1 MIKYPNNIIKDLLVL
16 AYLLLSSGIIF
27 NSTKQTFGVND
38 DVIIENWLS
47 GFYTG
52 QQEFMVRGS
61 ATPKITFG
69 FIVSNLYKF
78 IPDVSW
84 FSVVVLS
91 STVFA
96 WLLIGILAIRANDL
110 FSVAGFGIASFLH
123 LLWFIPNP
131 TYTAASVL
139 LSFSTL
145 IYFAKII
152 HLDRLNSRTYLLLL
166 VYLFAYF
173 MRPESFLL
181 GTAVATP
188 FLFFSIWQQKS
199 LIKQNYKFFLTIIII
214 LGSAVAV
221 DSSLERNY
229 YKNNTN
235 WSSYKDWET
244 ARYKI
249 QANEPERLLL
259 ENPIKFGWTKSS
271 AEVFVDYNAIDRS
284 YFSVSKLNSL
294 ILNTN
299 QNREIDIYKF
309 LSESHMKI
317 FNPKTNFGFEGI
329 LMLILLFFILYLFN
343 SFPKIFPYLVL
354 TGSAYLILYLIMIY
368 VAGFLRQPERVQV
381 SVIFLSILVSLVSN
395 LFSPKLKTNVQ
406 TPSLLIISLII
417 LFFIFSHLIPQV
429 QFLRAKVGGAPNVFW
444 ISQVEFLS
452 KFPKDSIF
460 VGNAS
465 QFRNN
470 WISPYKFEKFE
481 VENRI
486 FTFGWHNFSPHWDMR
501 AEKLGLDPM
510 NIMQSII
517 EDPNVFWVSD
527 SASMTSVIQF
537 MKEQDY
543 KFTYPKVVGEMEY
556 VEEKYLVWDFN
567 K

>member
-1 MIKYPNNIIKDLLVL
+1 MIKLPNSIIKDLLVL

-38 DVIIENWLS
+38 DVILENWLS

-84 FSVVVLS
+84 FSVVLLS

-96 WLLIGILAIRANDL
+96 WLLIGILAIRANDI

-139 LSFSTL
+139 LSYSTL
-145 IYFAKII
+145 IYLAKII
-152 HLDRLNSRTYLLLL
+152 HLDRLNFKSYLLLL

-181 GTAVATP
+181 GTAAATP
-188 FLFFSIWQQKS
+188 FLVFSIWKQKS
-199 LIKQNYKFFLTIIII
+199 LIKYNYRIFLTFIII
-214 LGSAVAV
+214 LGSAVAI

-259 ENPIKFGWTKSS
+259 ENPTKFGWTKSS
-271 AEVFVDYNAIDRS
+271 AEVFVNYNAIDRS
-284 YFSVSKLNSL
+284 YFSVNKLNSL
-294 ILNTN
+294 VLDTN
-299 QNREIDIYKF
+299 QKREINIYKF
-309 LSESHMKI
+309 LSVSHMKI
-317 FNPKTNFGFEGI
+317 FDPKTNFGYEGI

-343 SFPKIFPYLVL
+343 SFPKIFSYLML
-354 TGSAYLILYLIMIY
+354 TGSAYLILYVIMIY

-381 SVIFLSILVSLVSN
+381 SVIFLAILASLVSN
-395 LFSPKLKTNVQ
+395 FFAPKLKGNVQ
-406 TPSLLIISLII
+406 TPSLFTISLVV
-417 LFFIFSHLIPQV
+417 LFFILSQSIPQV
-429 QFLRAKVGGAPNVFW
+429 QFLRDKVAGAPNVFW

-517 EDPNVFWVSD
+517 EDPNVYWVSD

-543 KFTYPKVVGEMEY
+543 QFTYPKVVGEMEY

>member
-1 MIKYPNNIIKDLLVL
+1 MIKHPNNVIKDLLVL

-69 FIVSNLYKF
+69 FIISNLYKF

-84 FSVVVLS
+84 FSVVLLS

-145 IYFAKII
+145 IYLAKII
-152 HLDRLNSRTYLLLL
+152 HLDRLNFRSYLLLL

-181 GTAVATP
+181 GTAAATP
-188 FLFFSIWQQKS
+188 FLAFSIWQQKS
-199 LIKQNYKFFLTIIII
+199 LIKHNYKIFLTFIII
-214 LGSAVAV
+214 LGSAVAI

-259 ENPIKFGWTKSS
+259 ENPTKFGWTKSS
-271 AEVFVDYNAIDRS
+271 AEVFVNYNAIDRS
-284 YFSVSKLNSL
+284 YFSVNKLNSL
-294 ILNTN
+294 VLDTS
-299 QNREIDIYKF
+299 QKREINIYKF
-309 LSESHMKI
+309 LSVSHMKI
-317 FNPKTNFGFEGI
+317 FDPKTNFGYEGI

-343 SFPKIFPYLVL
+343 SFPKIFSYLML

-368 VAGFLRQPERVQV
+368 IAGFLRQPERVQV
-381 SVIFLSILVSLVSN
+381 SVIFLAILASLVSN
-395 LFSPKLKTNVQ
+395 LFEPKLKGNVQ
-406 TPSLLIISLII
+406 TPSLFTISLVV
-417 LFFIFSHLIPQV
+417 LFFILNHSIPQV
-429 QFLRAKVGGAPNVFW
+429 QFLRDKVAGAPNEFW

-465 QFRNN
+465 KFRNN

-486 FTFGWHNFSPHWDMR
+486 FTFGWHNFSPHWDKR
-501 AEKLGLDPM
+501 AEKLGLDHM

-517 EDPNVFWVSD
+517 EDPNVYWVSD

-543 KFTYPKVVGEMEY
+543 QFTYPKVVGEMEY

>member
-1 MIKYPNNIIKDLLVL
+1 MIRYFNNVIRDLLVL
-16 AYLLLSSGIIF
+16 AYLLASSAIIF

-38 DVIIENWLS
+38 DVIMENWLS

-78 IPDVSW
+78 FPEISW
-84 FSVVVLS
+84 FSIVLLS
-91 STVFA
+91 STVFS
-96 WLLIGILAIRANDL
+96 WLLIGILASRSNDL
-110 FSVAGFGIASFLH
+110 FSIAGFAITSFLH

-145 IYFAKII
+145 IYLAKII
-152 HLDRLNSRTYLLLL
+152 QLNKLNFRSYLLLL

-188 FLFFSIWQQKS
+188 FLAYSIWHQKS
-199 LIKQNYKFFLTIIII
+199 FIKNNYKIFLAFIFI
-214 LGSAVAV
+214 LGFAGTIDTIV
-221 DSSLERNY
+221 ERNY
-229 YKNNTN
+229 YKNNSN
-235 WSSYKDWET
+235 WSSYKDWEA

-259 ENPIKFGWTKSS
+259 ENPTKFGWTKSS
-271 AEVFVDYNAIDRS
+271 AEVFVNYNAIDRS
-284 YFSVSKLNSL
+284 YYSVDKLKSL

-299 QNREIDIYKF
+299 QDREVNLYKF
-309 LSESHMKI
+309 LSESHFKI
-317 FNPKTNFGFEGI
+317 FNPKTNFGFDGI
-329 LMLILLFFILYLFN
+329 LMLILLFFILYLFK
-343 SFPKIFPYLVL
+343 SFPNIFSYLML
-354 TGSAYLILYLIMIY
+354 AGIAYLILYLIMIY

-381 SVIFLSILVSLVSN
+381 SVIFLAILVSLVSN
-395 LFSPKLKTNVQ
+395 FFAPKIEKNVQ
-406 TPSLLIISLII
+406 NSSLFIIGLIVLVFII
-417 LFFIFSHLIPQV
+417 NQSIPQG
-429 QFLRAKVGGAPNVFW
+429 QYLRFKVAGAPNVFW
-444 ISQVEFLS
+444 LSQVEYLS

-470 WISPYKFEKFE
+470 WISPYEFEKFE

-486 FTFGWHNFSPHWDMR
+486 FTFGWHNFSPHWDKR

-510 NIMQSII
+510 NIIQSVI
-517 EDPNVFWVSD
+517 EDPRVYWVSD
-527 SASMTSVIQF
+527 RASMNSVINF
-537 MKEQDY
+537 MAEQDY
-543 KFTYPKVVGEMEY
+543 EFTKPKVVGEMQY
-556 VEEKYLVWDFN
+556 VDEKYLVWDFN

>member
-1 MIKYPNNIIKDLLVL
+1 MIKHPNTVIKDLLVL

-47 GFYTG
+47 GFDTG

-84 FSVVVLS
+84 FSFVLLS

-145 IYFAKII
+145 IYLAKII
-152 HLDRLNSRTYLLLL
+152 HLDRLNFRSYLLLL

-188 FLFFSIWQQKS
+188 FLVFSIWQQKS
-199 LIKQNYKFFLTIIII
+199 LIKHNYKIFLTFIII
-214 LGSAVAV
+214 LGSAVAI

-259 ENPIKFGWTKSS
+259 ENPTKFGWTKSS
-271 AEVFVDYNAIDRS
+271 AEVFVNYNAIDRS
-284 YFSVSKLNSL
+284 YFSVNKLNSL
-294 ILNTN
+294 VLDTN
-299 QNREIDIYKF
+299 QKREINIYKF
-309 LSESHMKI
+309 LSVSHMKI
-317 FNPKTNFGFEGI
+317 FDPKTNFGYEGI

-343 SFPKIFPYLVL
+343 SFPKIFSYLML

-381 SVIFLSILVSLVSN
+381 SVIFLAILASLVSN
-395 LFSPKLKTNVQ
+395 LFAPKLKGNVQ
-406 TPSLLIISLII
+406 TPSLFTISLVV
-417 LFFIFSHLIPQV
+417 LFFILNHSIPQV
-429 QFLRAKVGGAPNVFW
+429 QFLRDKVGGAPNMFW

-486 FTFGWHNFSPHWDMR
+486 FTFGWHNFSPHWDIR

-517 EDPNVFWVSD
+517 EDPNVYWVSD

-543 KFTYPKVVGEMEY
+543 QFTYPKVVGEMEY

>member
-1 MIKYPNNIIKDLLVL
+1 MIKHPNNVIKDLLVL

-84 FSVVVLS
+84 FSFVLLS

-145 IYFAKII
+145 IYLAKII
-152 HLDRLNSRTYLLLL
+152 HLDRLNFRSYLLLL

-188 FLFFSIWQQKS
+188 FLVFSIWQQKS
-199 LIKQNYKFFLTIIII
+199 LIKHNYKIFLTFIII
-214 LGSAVAV
+214 LGSAVAI

-259 ENPIKFGWTKSS
+259 ENPTKFGWTKSS
-271 AEVFVDYNAIDRS
+271 AEVFVNYNAIDRS
-284 YFSVSKLNSL
+284 YFSVNKLNSL
-294 ILNTN
+294 VLDTN
-299 QNREIDIYKF
+299 QKREINIYKF
-309 LSESHMKI
+309 LSVSHMKI
-317 FNPKTNFGFEGI
+317 FDPKTNFGYEGI

-343 SFPKIFPYLVL
+343 SFPKIFSYLML

-381 SVIFLSILVSLVSN
+381 SVIFLAILASLVSN
-395 LFSPKLKTNVQ
+395 LFAPKLKGNVQ
-406 TPSLLIISLII
+406 TPSLFTISLVV
-417 LFFIFSHLIPQV
+417 LFFILNHSIPQV
-429 QFLRAKVGGAPNVFW
+429 QFLRDKVAGAPNEFW

-486 FTFGWHNFSPHWDMR
+486 FTFGWHNFSPHWDIR

-517 EDPNVFWVSD
+517 EDPNVYWVSD

-537 MKEQDY
+537 MKEQNY
-543 KFTYPKVVGEMEY
+543 QFTYPKVVGEMEY

>member
-1 MIKYPNNIIKDLLVL
+1 MIKHPNNVIKDLLVL

-38 DVIIENWLS
+38 DVIMENWLS

-84 FSVVVLS
+84 FSVVLLS

-96 WLLIGILAIRANDL
+96 WLLIGILAIRANDI

-145 IYFAKII
+145 IYLAKII
-152 HLDRLNSRTYLLLL
+152 HLDRLNFKSYLLLL

-181 GTAVATP
+181 GTAAATP
-188 FLFFSIWQQKS
+188 FLVFSIWKQKS
-199 LIKQNYKFFLTIIII
+199 LIKHNYRIFLTFIII
-214 LGSAVAV
+214 LGSAVAI

-229 YKNNTN
+229 YKNNSN

-259 ENPIKFGWTKSS
+259 ENPTKFGWTKSS
-271 AEVFVDYNAIDRS
+271 AEVFVNYNAIDRS
-284 YFSVSKLNSL
+284 YFSVNKLNSL
-294 ILNTN
+294 VLDTN
-299 QNREIDIYKF
+299 QKREINIYKF
-309 LSESHMKI
+309 LSDSHMKI
-317 FNPKTNFGFEGI
+317 FDPKTNFGYEEI

-343 SFPKIFPYLVL
+343 SFPKIFSYLML
-354 TGSAYLILYLIMIY
+354 TGSAYLILYVIMIY

-381 SVIFLSILVSLVSN
+381 SVIFLAILASLVSN
-395 LFSPKLKTNVQ
+395 LFAPKLKGNVQ
-406 TPSLLIISLII
+406 TPSLFTISLVVLFLI
-417 LFFIFSHLIPQV
+417 LSQSIPQV
-429 QFLRAKVGGAPNVFW
+429 QFLRAKVAGAPNVFW

-517 EDPNVFWVSD
+517 EDPNVYWVSD

-543 KFTYPKVVGEMEY
+543 QFTYPKVVGEMEY

>member
-1 MIKYPNNIIKDLLVL
+1 MIRHSNNIIKDLLVL
-16 AYLLLSSGIIF
+16 AYLLVCSGIIF
-27 NSTKQTFGVND
+27 KSTKQTYGVND
-38 DVIIENWLS
+38 DVIMENWLS

-52 QQEFMVRGS
+52 RQEFMVRGS

-69 FIVSNLYKF
+69 FIVSNLYRF
-78 IPDVSW
+78 LPDVSW
-84 FSVVVLS
+84 FSIVLLS

-110 FSVAGFGIASFLH
+110 FSIAGFGIASFLH

-145 IYFAKII
+145 VYLAKII
-152 HLDRLNSRTYLLLL
+152 HLNKLNFGSYLLLL

-181 GTAVATP
+181 GTAAATP
-188 FLFFSIWQQKS
+188 FLVFSIWQQKS
-199 LIKQNYKFFLTIIII
+199 LIKHNYKIFLIFIII
-214 LGSAVAV
+214 LGSAVAI
-221 DSSLERNY
+221 DSSIERNY
-229 YKNNTN
+229 YKNNSN
-235 WSSYKDWET
+235 WSSYKDWES

-259 ENPIKFGWTKSS
+259 ENPTNFGWTKSS
-271 AEVFVDYNAIDRS
+271 AEVFVNYNAIDRS
-284 YFSVSKLNSL
+284 YFSPERLNSL

-299 QNREIDIYKF
+299 QDQKLDIYKF
-309 LSESHMKI
+309 LSESHKKV
-317 FNPKTNFGFEGI
+317 FDPKTNFGFEGM

-343 SFPKIFPYLVL
+343 SFPRIFPYLIL
-354 TGSAYLILYLIMIY
+354 AGSVYLILYLIMIY

-381 SVIFLSILVSLVSN
+381 SVIFLTILASLVGN
-395 LFSPKLKTNVQ
+395 LFAPKLKSNVQ
-406 TPSLLIISLII
+406 TPSFFVISVVV
-417 LFFIFSHLIPQV
+417 LFFILSHSIPQG
-429 QFLRAKVGGAPNVFW
+429 QYLRFKVAGAPNVFW
-444 ISQVEFLS
+444 ISQVEYLS

-470 WISPYKFEKFE
+470 WISPYKFGKFE

-486 FTFGWHNFSPHWDMR
+486 FTFGWHNFSPHWDKR

-510 NIMQSII
+510 NIMKSII
-517 EDPNVFWVSD
+517 EDPKVYWVSD
-527 SASMTSVIQF
+527 NASMTSVIQF
-537 MKEQDY
+537 MREQGY
-543 KFTYPKVVGEMEY
+543 QFTTPKVVGEMQY

>member
-1 MIKYPNNIIKDLLVL
+1 MIKHPNNVIKDLLVL

-38 DVIIENWLS
+38 DVIMENWLS

-69 FIVSNLYKF
+69 FIVSNLYKY

-84 FSVVVLS
+84 FSVVLLS

-96 WLLIGILAIRANDL
+96 WLLIGILAIRANDI

-145 IYFAKII
+145 IYLAKII
-152 HLDRLNSRTYLLLL
+152 HLDRLNFKSYLLLL

-188 FLFFSIWQQKS
+188 FLVFSIWQQKS
-199 LIKQNYKFFLTIIII
+199 LIKHNYKIFLTFIII
-214 LGSAVAV
+214 LGTAVGI

-259 ENPIKFGWTKSS
+259 ENPTKFGWTKSS
-271 AEVFVDYNAIDRS
+271 AEVFVNYNAIDRS
-284 YFSVSKLNSL
+284 YFSVNKLNSL
-294 ILNTN
+294 VLDTN
-299 QNREIDIYKF
+299 QKREINIYKF
-309 LSESHMKI
+309 LSDSHMKI
-317 FNPKTNFGFEGI
+317 FDPKTNFGYEEI

-343 SFPKIFPYLVL
+343 SFPKIFSYLML
-354 TGSAYLILYLIMIY
+354 TGSAYLILYVIMIY

-381 SVIFLSILVSLVSN
+381 SVIFLAILASLVSN
-395 LFSPKLKTNVQ
+395 LFAPKLKGNVQ
-406 TPSLLIISLII
+406 TPNLFTISLVV
-417 LFFIFSHLIPQV
+417 LFFILSQSIPQV
-429 QFLRAKVGGAPNVFW
+429 QFLRAKVAGAPNVFW
-444 ISQVEFLS
+444 ISQVEFLN

-517 EDPNVFWVSD
+517 EDPNVYWVSD

-543 KFTYPKVVGEMEY
+543 QFTYPKVVGEMEY